1 MEQIYS
7 AHVHAF
13 SSEQC
18 CKQMCNVV
26 YVLENKFS
34 TTTFNLYK
42 IFLNQRVFLL
52 SANSVKAQNI
62 KSDSSITVAKF
73 SAGRS

>member
-1 MEQIYS
+1 
-7 AHVHAF
+7 
-13 SSEQC
+13 
-18 CKQMCNVV
+18 MCNVV

-42 IFLNQRVFLL
+42 ISFLNQRVFLL